1 MQKEELD
8 NILQKNSGLK
18 MDYNKLVDTALLA
31 GELLLESNA
40 ETYRVEDVM
49 NRILDISG
57 LKVTEAIAFTTG
69 VFLSLD
75 DPSIN
80 AITKLKRINN
90 RDTNLRKIAW
100 VNMICRKLTDG
111 KYTVEEAFDLLNG
124 VYETQYPLWMKD
136 LSVSL
141 IAAFFTLL
149 LGGGIAEFFLA
160 FLNGVIMIVTSNIEK
175 RVRFSFFTHNIV
187 YSCIVAAFVTII
199 KGNLLLNLNS
209 DITITASIFPLVPGT
224 AITNAFRDTLRGDY
238 MSGVAKASEAIV
250 IAISI
255 ALGVAIGLVLA
266 GGARL

>member
-1 MQKEELD
+1 
-8 NILQKNSGLK
+8 

-31 GELLLESNA
+31 GEILLESNA

-75 DPSIN
+75 DPSIKT
-80 AITKLKRINN
+80 ITKLKRIEH
-90 RDTNLRKIAW
+90 RDTNLSKIAR
-100 VNMICRKLTDG
+100 VNMICRNLTDG
-111 KYTVEEAFDLLNG
+111 NYTVEEAYDLLKG
-124 VYETQYPLWMKD
+124 IYETQYPLWMKN

-149 LGGGIAEFFLA
+149 LGGGIAEFLVA
-160 FLNGVIMIVTSNIEK
+160 FLNGGIMIIISNVEK
-175 RVRFSFFTHNIV
+175 KFKLGFFTHNIV
-187 YSCIVAAFVTII
+187 YSCIIAAFVIII
-199 KGNLLLNLNS
+199 KGSFLINLDS

-224 AITNAFRDTLRGDY
+224 AITNAFRDTLHGDY
-238 MSGVAKASEAIV
+238 MSGFAKASEAIV

-266 GGARL
+266 GGARLWLYR